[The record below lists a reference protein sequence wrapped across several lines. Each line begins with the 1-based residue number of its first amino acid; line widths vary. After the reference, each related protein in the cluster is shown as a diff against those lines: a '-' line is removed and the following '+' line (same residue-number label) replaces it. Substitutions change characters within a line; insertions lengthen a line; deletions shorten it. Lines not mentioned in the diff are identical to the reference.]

1 MNVHDCNVIKDI
13 KEEDELPYDDV
24 EGIHMKSKPV
34 NIIKPL
40 SSQVFKNE
48 EQEPLITQTH
58 DVGKPKDK
66 QKLQ

>member
-34 NIIKPL
+34 NNIKPYCG
-40 SSQVFKNE
+40 
-48 EQEPLITQTH
+48 QE
-58 DVGKPKDK
+58 
-66 QKLQ
+66 